1 MFELNDSAC
10 PQVTHLTD
18 NGQQIKI
25 RIGMDFKTQL
35 RGISNL
41 DWKLRKQ
48 IDL

>member
-25 RIGMDFKTQL
+25 RMDFKTQL
-35 RGISNL
+35 KGISNL